1 MLVASLDKGD
11 IYKQTSVY
19 IELDKCPT
27 NKHQVARLIQD
38 YPLIGV
44 NPANDSY
51 YVCEGISREDLIQK
65 CQVSSGEFDKLAQDC
80 YSLSLI

>member
-44 NPANDSY
+44 NPAND
-51 YVCEGISREDLIQK
+51 
-65 CQVSSGEFDKLAQDC
+65 
-80 YSLSLI
+80 